1 VSNDYVW
8 DAYYAPHL
16 AGRSAPS
23 DRQQLA
29 TRVLSRVLI
38 ELAMNRYEWRNL
50 PDEVSG
56 RWLELNVVTRGLAV
70 FFHDDEITNKYVA
83 LSGSGYGTLDLQGNY
98 TQYQVWGNGA
108 AFFNQQMPAKDVV
121 PIWGNLLRTNDLD
134 IIDLYAPRLAQF
146 DTSIEINAL
155 NARRTKIIPVSE
167 NRKLTFDNINRQIVA
182 GNPVVK
188 VTDTVASL
196 LGDWTALDLG
206 IDPDMIVNLDI
217 ARDRQWAKVCNLL
230 GINTAN
236 QDKKERLVAA
246 EVSGNNDEIENIRW
260 TGLQARQLAAE
271 QMNDRFGLD
280 VEVGYHTQLVQ
291 DEQAQEALDAQQDV
305 VKDTAAM
312 GAGSKAGA
320 IPSAGGND

>member
-1 VSNDYVW
+1 MSSDYVW

-16 AGRSAPS
+16 GAGDGRRRPS
-23 DRQQLA
+23 DRQDLA
-29 TRVLSRVLI
+29 QRVLARVMI
-38 ELAMNRYEWRNL
+38 ELAMNRYEWKNL
-50 PDEVSG
+50 PDEVSS

-98 TQYQVWGNGA
+98 TQFQVWGNGA

-121 PIWGNLLRTNDLD
+121 PIWGNLLRTTDLD
-134 IIDLYAPRLAQF
+134 VIELYAQRIAYF
-146 DTSIEINAL
+146 DQSIEINAI

-188 VTDTVASL
+188 VTDTVAAL
-196 LGDWTALDLG
+196 LGDWAALDLG
-206 IDPDMIVNLDI
+206 IDPTMIVNLDI
-217 ARDRQWAKVCNLL
+217 ARDRQWAKALNLL

-260 TGLQARQLAAE
+260 TGLQSRQLAAE
-271 QMNDRFGLD
+271 QMNARFGLN

-291 DEQAQEALDAQQDV
+291 DEQEAAALEAE
-305 VKDTAAM
+305 KDTASM
-312 GAGSKAGA
+312 GAGSSAGA